1 MNTKTVS
8 LRDVT
13 KANHIA
19 VIKLKVAPEQE
30 KFVASNAISLAQA
43 HFEPHTRF
51 WAIYADEEPVG
62 FAQIIENAGKDDYY
76 LWRFMVGAEH
86 QRQGYGRRALHLI
99 IDYVRAKP
107 NATALTL
114 SFVPAEGGPEALYR
128 SMGFVP
134 TGEIDGDEV
143 VAKLDLTQHTT

>member
-1 MNTKTVS
+1 MTTKTVT
-8 LRDVT
+8 LRNVT

-19 VIKLKVAPEQE
+19 VIKLKVAPGQE
-30 KFVASNAISLAQA
+30 KFVANNAMSLAQA

-62 FAQIIENAGKDDYY
+62 FAQIIENAEKDDYY
-76 LWRFMVGAEH
+76 LWRFMVDAAH
-86 QRQGYGRRALHLI
+86 QRNGYGRRALQLI

-134 TGEIDGDEV
+134 TGEVDDGEV
-143 VAKLDLTQHTT
+143 VAKLDLNRTGT